1 MLKLLC
7 SGGLAGA
14 ASRSSS
20 TPPPLRSPVRCT
32 GRVSTTVGPDFALA
46 CDLSASCAR
55 ISRTLAAVGARTGLL
70 VAEAGGGVGIADL
83 STSCTSWWAW
93 SREVLSNGGLVGDDA
108 VSL

>member
-14 ASRSSS
+14 KRSSS
-20 TPPPLRSPVRCT
+20 TPLLSPVRCT
-32 GRVSTTVGPDFALA
+32 GLVSTTVGPDFALP

-70 VAEAGGGVGIADL
+70 PAEAAAAEGGGGVGMAAL
-83 STSCTSWWAW
+83 STACTS
-93 SREVLSNGGLVGDDA
+93 
-108 VSL
+108 